1 MSAGSVRGDL
11 SSLAHGPAK
20 IFEVVPKSV
29 DQVTRTQA
37 KSTVASLVAVSLIL
51 LRTEVAC
58 ASNAP
63 FRGTSL
69 MSDEFEVVIRG
80 AYLGIGLTELEY
92 GDKKNIRVCVQS
104 VKENADESVISMV
117 KPGMILV
124 ALNGLNVEG
133 QDRSQVFRASL
144 LFVILDA
151 SLKLRILISFTQNEG
166 DRLY

>member
-1 MSAGSVRGDL
+1 M
-11 SSLAHGPAK
+11 
-20 IFEVVPKSV
+20 
-29 DQVTRTQA
+29 
-37 KSTVASLVAVSLIL
+37 
-51 LRTEVAC
+51 
-58 ASNAP
+58 
-63 FRGTSL
+63 
-69 MSDEFEVVIRG
+69 
-80 AYLGIGLTELEY
+80 
-92 GDKKNIRVCVQS
+92 QS

>member
-1 MSAGSVRGDL
+1 MSASSVAGLLQLKNSMRMSAGSVRGDL

-80 AYLGIGLTELEY
+80 AYLGIG
-92 GDKKNIRVCVQS
+92 
-104 VKENADESVISMV
+104 
-117 KPGMILV
+117 
-124 ALNGLNVEG
+124 
-133 QDRSQVFRASL
+133 
-144 LFVILDA
+144 
-151 SLKLRILISFTQNEG
+151 
-166 DRLY
+166 